1 MKDSKKIEIEA
12 KIEKIYG
19 ENRELWALHGILQ
32 IGRER
37 AVGALQSMIYEK
49 SLGTSF
55 NGIED
60 EVKYIAKLFESDEL
74 KMLVSA
80 VGVKMAEDM
89 AADGNTEAQA
99 AIHEMKDKID
109 EIKATMQGL

>member
-12 KIEKIYG
+12 KMEKMYG
-19 ENRELWALHGILQ
+19 ENKELRSLHGILA

-37 AVGALQSMIYEK
+37 AVGALQAMIYER

-55 NGIED
+55 EGIED
-60 EVKYIAKLFESDEL
+60 EVKYIAKLFEPDEL

-89 AADGNTEAQA
+89 AEKGNPNAQA
-99 AIHEMKDKID
+99 ALNNMKDKID
-109 EIKATMQGL
+109 EIKSSMPGL